1 MYPNQGNGGPGQVGA
16 LSIQD
21 NLTPQGHGRALPQM
35 IPNVNMQQTGGD
47 PAPHIS
53 GQPIANMGA
62 QDLSQ
67 M

>member
-1 MYPNQGNGGPGQVGA
+1 MGA

-21 NLTPQGHGRALPQM
+21 NVSPHAHARQVAQI
-35 IPNVNMQQTGGD
+35 IPNVNMKQIGSD
-47 PAPHIS
+47 AAPHIS